1 MSTVTT
7 ACGAAVVRFAAA
19 ALVISSG
26 ALAQPAGENFPNK
39 TVRFICP
46 FPPGGANDLL
56 ARLFAQKM
64 ADTLGQQV
72 FVDNRGGAGGIIG
85 AEAGA
90 RAPADGY
97 TITMANLSMLAINPF
112 LYSKLPYDVVRDFA
126 PVIELAQSEIGRAHV

>member
-1 MSTVTT
+1 MFAVKPALNARVVLCVLATLS
-7 ACGAAVVRFAAA
+7 ASAAT
-19 ALVISSG
+19 
-26 ALAQPAGENFPNK
+26 AQPAVESYPNK
-39 TVRFICP
+39 AIRFVCP

-97 TITMANLSMLAINPF
+97 TITIDRKSTRLNS
-112 LYSKLPYDVVRDFA
+112 S
-126 PVIELAQSEIGRAHV
+126 

>member
-1 MSTVTT
+1 MLSAKWMSH
-7 ACGAAVVRFAAA
+7 AAAVSCALA
-19 ALVISSG
+19 ALAISSD
-26 ALAQPAGENFPNK
+26 ASAQPAGETYPAK
-39 TVRFICP
+39 TIRFICP

-72 FVDNRGGAGGIIG
+72 FVENRGGAGGIIG

-97 TITMANLSMLAINPF
+97 TITMANLECLT
-112 LYSKLPYDVVRDFA
+112 
-126 PVIELAQSEIGRAHV
+126 